1 MSDLVFLTASQLAQ
15 VIRERRA
22 SAVEVLDAHL
32 KQIEQHNPPLN
43 AIVTLDAEHARQRA
57 READEALAHGGDVWG
72 PLHGVPITIK
82 DSFETAGLRTTS
94 GYPPWADY
102 VPQQDAP
109 VVAALKRAGAIVLGK
124 TNLPPLADGGQSV
137 NPIFGRTSNPWN
149 LDCTPGGSSGGGA
162 AAVAA
167 GLSPLDMGSDISGSI
182 RMPAHFCGI
191 YSLKPTGGRIPIRGH
206 RSSVRPLVI
215 PSGWEALLLMPC
227 AGPLAR
233 SIDDLYLCL
242 SVTTDPGTPA
252 LSPVPDRSMRP
263 LRIAWSDE
271 MGSLP
276 IDTDTRTSIQTLAA
290 TLAES
295 GCVVERRTAPNLNY
309 DDAWQSSAEAL
320 AAVNTLFQPP
330 FTQFTR
336 RLLGL
341 VPSAALPRQPVMRG
355 LARGAAQRSA
365 RMAMLF
371 KQRDALIQRVET
383 FLQAWDVWIAP
394 AFSRPAFTHR
404 PLRAPIEIEGRSFSL
419 DLAEVMANVIF
430 NFTGHPV
437 VVIPI
442 GFSRDGL
449 PIGVQIVGRR
459 WGELALLDAARQID
473 QAIGR
478 YCRPPGY

>member
-1 MSDLVFLTASQLAQ
+1 MNELNFLTASQLAQ
-15 VIRERRA
+15 LIRERKA
-22 SAVEVLDAHL
+22 SAVEVVDAHL
-32 KQIEQHNPPLN
+32 KQIEQHNPALN
-43 AIVTLDAEHARQRA
+43 AIVTLDAERARQRA
-57 READEALAHGGDVWG
+57 TEADEALANGGEVWG

-109 VVAALKRAGAIVLGK
+109 VVAMLKRAGAIVLGK
-124 TNLPPLADGGQSV
+124 TNLPPLADGGQSI
-137 NPIFGRTSNPWN
+137 NPIFGGTNNPWN
-149 LDCTPGGSSGGGA
+149 VAYTPGGSSGGDA

-191 YSLKPTGGRIPIRGH
+191 YGLKPTGGRIPIRGH
-206 RSSVRPLVI
+206 RSSVRPLQI

-233 SIDDLYLCL
+233 SIDDLRLAL
-242 SVTTDPGTPA
+242 IVTADPNTPA
-252 LSPVPDRSMRP
+252 LSSALDRSTQS

-290 TLAES
+290 TLAKS
-295 GCVVERRTAPNLNY
+295 GCVVERHAGPNLNY
-309 DDAWQSSAEAL
+309 DEAWQSSGEAL
-320 AAVNTLFQPP
+320 AAINTLFQPP
-330 FTQFTR
+330 FTQFAR

-341 VPSAALPRQPVMRG
+341 VPSALLPRQPVMHG
-355 LARGAAQRSA
+355 LARGAARRSS
-365 RMAMLF
+365 RMVTLF
-371 KQRDALIQRVET
+371 KQRDVLIQRVET
-383 FLQAWDVWIAP
+383 FLQEWDVWIAP

-419 DLAEVMANVIF
+419 DLAEIMANVIF

-459 WGELALLDAARQID
+459 WGEMALLDAAQQID
-473 QAIGR
+473 QAIGGYR
-478 YCRPPGY
+478 RPPAY